1 MAKIIEE
8 RYRDIQGRDRGLL
21 VASRAFLVLGVAACL
36 IGIGLA
42 AVTGVFAWIAAG
54 IGCAVAGVVLFL
66 VLGALS
72 EVIVLLKKILGLPAG
87 GVISGTGMGS
97 VWVCS
102 ECGASVWPDSYVCA
116 SCGADFLPGP
126 AERPEEQP

>member
-1 MAKIIEE
+1 MAKIVQEH
-8 RYRDIQGRDRGLL
+8 YRDTLGRERGLL
-21 VASRAFLVLGVAACL
+21 VASRAFLVLGVAAGL
-36 IGIGLA
+36 LGVGLA
-42 AVTGVFAWIAAG
+42 IVTGALAWIAAG

-72 EVIVLLKKILGLPAG
+72 EVIVLLKRLLGLPAG
-87 GVISGTGMGS
+87 GVISGTGTGS

-102 ECGASVWPDSYVCA
+102 ECGASVWPDSCTCA

-126 AERPEEQP
+126 AERPDEQP